1 MLHCNITIWTTLH
14 GSSKAL
20 APAGPSR
27 PAPTKECVN
36 YLLQKM
42 RVQAS
47 QWSRKGLRYGAP
59 APAMQAPEPAP
70 LPAPDAARWLS
81 PDAGVL
87 VQLREAAAAQGAEQ
101 WLDGSFT
108 HRGRSLDYK
117 LYVPPQAGA
126 ALRPMVVMLHGCTQD
141 AADFAAGTQM
151 NALARAQGVVVLY
164 PEQNQRSNPRKCWNW
179 FHPLHQQRSRG
190 EPAVLAAL
198 TREMAALHQVDPARI
213 YVAGLSAGG
222 AMADILGAVYP
233 DVFAAVGVHS
243 GLPRGSA
250 NDVMSALSAM
260 RSGGLA
266 VSAPVA
272 GPPTIVFHGD
282 ADSTVHISNGMAII
296 DAALKAR
303 GLGDAAVQPVAG
315 ETEHGQRYSQS
326 VYRDASGR
334 TLAEYWLLHGAGHAW
349 SGGHLDA
356 SYTDAAGVDATAQM
370 LRFFLENPR
379 LG

>member
-1 MLHCNITIWTTLH
+1 M
-14 GSSKAL
+14 
-20 APAGPSR
+20 
-27 PAPTKECVN
+27 N

-47 QWSRKGLRYGAP
+47 QWTRKGLRYAAAAP
-59 APAMQAPEPAP
+59 AVRGMATAP
-70 LPAPDAARWLS
+70 LPVVPDAGQWLS
-81 PDAGVL
+81 PDADAL
-87 VQLREAAAAQGAEQ
+87 VQLREAAAPPAPGPEQ

-108 HRGRSLDYK
+108 HRGRTLDYK
-117 LYVPPQAGA
+117 LYVPPQASA

-151 NALARAQGVVVLY
+151 NAQARALGVVVLY
-164 PEQNQRSNPRKCWNW
+164 PQQNQRANPRKCWNW
-179 FHPLHQQRSRG
+179 FHPQHQQRGRG

-198 TREMAALHQVDPARI
+198 TLEMAAAHQVDPARI

-233 DVFAAVGVHS
+233 EVFAAVGVHS

-260 RSGGLA
+260 RSGAPAAL
-266 VSAPVA
+266 APVA

-282 ADSTVHISNGMAII
+282 ADSTVHISNGVSII

-303 GLGDAAVQPVAG
+303 GLGNAVVEPVAG
-315 ETEHGQRYSQS
+315 ETSRGQRYSQS

-334 TLAEYWLLHGAGHAW
+334 TLAEYWQLHGAGHAW

-370 LRFFLENPR
+370 LRFFLENAKNR
-379 LG
+379 

>member
-1 MLHCNITIWTTLH
+1 MLHCNITIQATLH

-20 APAGPSR
+20 ALPTSR
-27 PAPTKECVN
+27 VSPTKECVN

-47 QWSRKGLRYGAP
+47 KWTRAGLRYAAAAP
-59 APAMQAPEPAP
+59 ALRELATAPQQPSGPE
-70 LPAPDAARWLS
+70 RWLS
-81 PDAGVL
+81 PDAGAL
-87 VQLREAAAAQGAEQ
+87 VQLRESVAAQGTEQ

-108 HRGRSLDYK
+108 HRGRTLDYK
-117 LYVPPQAGA
+117 LYVPPQAGTA
-126 ALRPMVVMLHGCTQD
+126 PRPMIVMLHGCTQD

-164 PEQNQRSNPRKCWNW
+164 PEQNQRENPRKCWNW
-179 FHPLHQQRSRG
+179 FHPQHQQRGRG

-198 TREMAALHQVDPARI
+198 TQDMAAQHQVDPARI

-250 NDVMSALSAM
+250 SDVMSALSAM
-260 RSGGLA
+260 RSGTPVMA
-266 VSAPVA
+266 APVA

-282 ADSTVHISNGMAII
+282 ADSTVHISNAQAII

-303 GLGDAAVQPVAG
+303 GLVENAPAPVAG
-315 ETEHGQRYSQS
+315 VTEHGQRYSQH
-326 VYRDASGR
+326 VYRDAGGH
-334 TLAEYWLLHGAGHAW
+334 TLAEYWQLHGAGHAW

-356 SYTDAAGVDATAQM
+356 SYTDATGVDATAQM
-370 LRFFLENPR
+370 LRFFLEHPKPR
-379 LG
+379 